1 MRDLNQ
7 LTLPELYE
15 ELSGTGLVR
24 RLVELAHDE
33 DLGEVGDVTSRLCV
47 PASARCEAAL
57 LTREP
62 CVVAGLAVVEEV
74 LDVFAPTAVFRAS
87 VADGSTVAGGAVL
100 GRLMGP
106 RREVLAVERTL
117 LNIVSRLCGIATL
130 TRRFVEA
137 VSGTGAAVFD
147 TRKTTPGLRVLE
159 KYAVRCGGGMCHRM
173 GLYDAVL
180 IKDNHIAGLSAG
192 EVREAVAEAAR
203 EAWKMRARPGL
214 RFVEVEVD
222 SIDQLKQV
230 LTIEQGAIDAVLL
243 DNMTPGQLAE
253 AVATK
258 REFQSDIIL
267 EASGGVTLEN
277 VAEIARAGVDRI
289 SVGALTHHA
298 SSIDLTLELSGTI
311 R

>member
-1 MRDLNQ
+1 MKDLNQ

-33 DLGEVGDVTSRLCV
+33 DLGEVGDVTTHLCV
-47 PASARCEAAL
+47 PASARSEAVII
-57 LTREP
+57 TREP
-62 CVVAGLAVVEEV
+62 CVAAGLAAVEDV
-74 LDVFAPTAVFRAS
+74 LDVFAPTAVFRPS
-87 VADGSTVAGGAVL
+87 VMDGSAAAAGGTL

-106 RREVLAVERTL
+106 RREILAVERTL
-117 LNIVSRLCGIATL
+117 LNIVARLCGIATL
-130 TRRFVEA
+130 TRRFVDA
-137 VSGTGAAVFD
+137 VAGTGAAIFD
-147 TRKTTPGLRVLE
+147 TRKTTPGMRVLE
-159 KYAVRCGGGMCHRM
+159 KYAVRCGGGMCHRI

-180 IKDNHIAGLSAG
+180 VKDNHVAG
-192 EVREAVAEAAR
+192 VAPDRLKETVADAAR

-222 SIDQLKQV
+222 SIDQLKQI

-243 DNMTPGQLAE
+243 DNMTPEQLAQ

-258 REFQSDIIL
+258 LEFQSDVIL

-277 VAEIARAGVDRI
+277 VAGIARTGVDRI

-298 SSIDLTLELSGTI
+298 VSIDLTLDIAGTV